1 MTRPFVR
8 APRPRSATR
17 RSFLRAVGAGA
28 TLLPFYQLLED
39 SVAQAAGEASPL
51 KLIVISHPHG
61 IANEYFAMRTPDAPD
76 IAVEALSMR
85 GTDTAS
91 SFDIA
96 YPNCSLRPFD
106 DAATYG
112 KSFKDR
118 LLLIEGLDLASDG
131 HDAAA
136 SILTGSPLTGGKPG
150 NSSLDQYLSVEMGLG
165 ASTRKSNVVLGV
177 GEPNPYPGSTLSYSA
192 GGAGMSKIISPYE
205 AFDYLFSGFVAPDD
219 AAGRAAH
226 EQQIREVDARDQ
238 QDETDRRPQHDERPM
253 PLAAHV
259 RLERHGHEAVP
270 ILAPRLRV
278 LHVEVQVGRDARRIV
293 TGLVER
299 RARAQPADER
309 HDIPPVARMVEV
321 ERREEIDTRT
331 RQKDRPEVERRRQHA
346 NDRRRLA
353 VEHDVRPDER
363 SVGRELPCPVR
374 MRQQRHRPRTRA
386 RIGGGKRASHVRR
399 HAEHLE
405 EVRDDVEPRRGHDVA
420 TAIETHVVGPAEGE
434 VTRHALID
442 AALVTELLVRVRRV
456 GRARQAA
463 GRRRRRN
470 PDELTRVWERQR
482 TKDPGVDD
490 AERGDVRANRE
501 RENEDRHQREPPLA
515 RERTAGKM

>member
-8 APRPRSATR
+8 PPRPRSATR
-17 RSFLRAVGAGA
+17 RSFLRAVGASA

-39 SVAQAAGEASPL
+39 SAAQAAGEASPL

-136 SILTGSPLTGGKPG
+136 SILTGSPLNGGKPN

-165 ASTRKSNVVLGV
+165 ANTRKSNVVLGV

-192 GGAGMSKIISPYE
+192 GGAGISKIISPYE

-219 AAGRAAH
+219 AAGRAAQARRNALGQSVVDAVRADCNRLRARLAPV
-226 EQQIREVDARDQ
+226 EQQKMDQHLAAIRDLEKSFDGMSGSACSMPPLRPAAGEFPTEIGKLMRFNGGEPTFDAVSNYFVDLLAQAFACDVTRFGTLVLNDLPWDVANNAAMDSLGIGLPSDIHNLVAHKYTTRSYDWENKLSGKGDAATWLPLAKYNAYVYGKVARLMQRLDALGALDNVLIYVTSELGNPNSHSSVNVPTVLAGGANVPFRFGRRLQTSNDCLTPNDSCTPRDAKYASGANNHLLVAIAQAFGVEVDSFGQGPEAAF
-238 QDETDRRPQHDERPM
+238 TTGA
-253 PLAAHV
+253 LA
-259 RLERHGHEAVP
+259 G
-270 ILAPRLRV
+270 LA
-278 LHVEVQVGRDARRIV
+278 
-293 TGLVER
+293 
-299 RARAQPADER
+299 
-309 HDIPPVARMVEV
+309 
-321 ERREEIDTRT
+321 
-331 RQKDRPEVERRRQHA
+331 
-346 NDRRRLA
+346 
-353 VEHDVRPDER
+353 
-363 SVGRELPCPVR
+363 
-374 MRQQRHRPRTRA
+374 
-386 RIGGGKRASHVRR
+386 
-399 HAEHLE
+399 
-405 EVRDDVEPRRGHDVA
+405 
-420 TAIETHVVGPAEGE
+420 
-434 VTRHALID
+434 
-442 AALVTELLVRVRRV
+442 
-456 GRARQAA
+456 
-463 GRRRRRN
+463 
-470 PDELTRVWERQR
+470 
-482 TKDPGVDD
+482 
-490 AERGDVRANRE
+490 
-501 RENEDRHQREPPLA
+501 
-515 RERTAGKM
+515 